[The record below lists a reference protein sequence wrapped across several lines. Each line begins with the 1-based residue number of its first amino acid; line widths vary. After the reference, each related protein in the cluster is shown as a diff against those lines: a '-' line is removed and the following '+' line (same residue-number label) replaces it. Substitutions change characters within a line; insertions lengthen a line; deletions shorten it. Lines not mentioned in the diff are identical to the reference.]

1 MAVVLLPDIIVSLG
15 NMSKLSLGHIVREEA
30 LPQAEGQEE
39 EVEGEG
45 QAPPGT
51 QLEAYPRQIRRQGRE
66 HTQPDAK
73 PSRPHIG
80 SSGMYNGVIGRSEGR
95 VHVGR

>member
-15 NMSKLSLGHIVREEA
+15 NMSKLSLGHIVGEEA
-30 LPQAEGQEE
+30 LPQAEGQEK

-51 QLEAYPRQIRRQGRE
+51 QLEACNSTKTE
-66 HTQPDAK
+66 H
-73 PSRPHIG
+73 RG
-80 SSGMYNGVIGRSEGR
+80 
-95 VHVGR
+95 